1 MTKGFG
7 FTGSLSYI
15 DDMMK
20 DDRKL
25 DGLSVRHVA
34 QIVRRKMITRTKQSK
49 KNYSRKNLKK
59 DLENWGIV
67 RIFTYNKELNKLII

>member
-1 MTKGFG
+1 MNNRVGFRQP
-7 FTGSLSYI
+7 FLYI
-15 DDMMK
+15 YGMMK

-34 QIVRRKMITRTKQSK
+34 QIVRRKMLTRTKQSK

-59 DLENWGIV
+59 DLEN
-67 RIFTYNKELNKLII
+67 

>member
-7 FTGSLSYI
+7 IARSLSYI
-15 DDMMK
+15 TDMMK

-59 DLENWGIV
+59 DLEN
-67 RIFTYNKELNKLII
+67 

>member
-7 FTGSLSYI
+7 FAGSLSYI

-20 DDRKL
+20 DERKL
-25 DGLSVRHVA
+25 DGLSVRHIA
-34 QIVRRKMITRTKQSK
+34 QIVRRKMITRTKPSK

-59 DLENWGIV
+59 DLEN
-67 RIFTYNKELNKLII
+67 

>member
-1 MTKGFG
+1 MKKGFG
-7 FTGSLSYI
+7 FAGSLSYI

-34 QIVRRKMITRTKQSK
+34 QIVRRKMITRISK
-49 KNYSRKNLKK
+49 SANIYIRKPRNNKK
-59 DLENWGIV
+59 YDLNE
-67 RIFTYNKELNKLII
+67 